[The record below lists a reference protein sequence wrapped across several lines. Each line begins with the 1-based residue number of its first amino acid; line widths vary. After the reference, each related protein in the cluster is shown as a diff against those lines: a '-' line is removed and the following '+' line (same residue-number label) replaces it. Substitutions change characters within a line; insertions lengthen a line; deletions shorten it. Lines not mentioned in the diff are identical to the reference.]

1 MSTIAVSTFSFGPE
15 GTARE
20 GLDFAIEHGFCG
32 LELGSWNFWPEK
44 MSAEDVRYMRV
55 QAASHG
61 IEVSIHCIHRG
72 VAPATHDMERRAR
85 HLKEMQDTL
94 RLAGDIGA
102 RVVVVHSG
110 PIDCPGV
117 EPAKVPETVRQ
128 QAIDNLRAFLEA
140 SIPWAE
146 NAGAVLCVENLLHVP
161 GYVIQSYGELVDLV
175 RSIDCPLV
183 RIILDIG
190 HADCSDG
197 VRPAFDAF
205 APYLRHIH
213 VHDSD
218 GQRDHYEIGK
228 ARLDFTTYLDVLKP
242 FPFTLAMETRDE
254 QDPAGC
260 VLRSHDALKAVLQGT
275 AR

>member
-1 MSTIAVSTFSFGPE
+1 MPTIAISTFSFGPE
-15 GTARE
+15 GMARE
-20 GLDFAIEHGFCG
+20 GLDFAIEHGFYG

-44 MSAEDVRYMRV
+44 MSADDVRYMRV

-61 IEVSIHCIHRG
+61 VELSIHFIHRG
-72 VAPATHDMERRAR
+72 VAPATHDMERRTR
-85 HLKEMQDTL
+85 HLKELQDTL

-102 RVVVVHSG
+102 RVIVVHPG
-110 PIDCPGV
+110 PIDCSGV
-117 EPAKVPETVRQ
+117 EPANAPETIRR

-140 SIPWAE
+140 AILWAE
-146 NAGAVLCVENLLHVP
+146 DAGAVLCVENLVHVP
-161 GYVIQSYGELVDLV
+161 GYVIQGYGELVDLV

-197 VRPAFDAF
+197 VRSAFEAF

-228 ARLDFTTYLDVLKP
+228 AQLDFTTYLDLLKP
-242 FPFTLAMETRDE
+242 FPFTLAMESRDE
-254 QDPAGC
+254 QDPVGC
-260 VLRSHDALKAVLQGT
+260 VLRSRDALKTVLQE
-275 AR
+275 AAS

>member
-1 MSTIAVSTFSFGPE
+1 MPTIAVSTFSFGPQ

-32 LELGSWNFWPEK
+32 LELGSWNFWPER
-44 MSAEDVRYMRV
+44 MSAQEVRYMRV

-61 IEVSIHCIHRG
+61 IEVSIHHIHRG
-72 VAPATHDMERRAR
+72 VAPATHDLQRRAR
-85 HLKEMQDTL
+85 HLEEMQGTL

-102 RVVVVHSG
+102 RVVVVHPG
-110 PIDCPGV
+110 PIDCAGV
-117 EPAKVPETVRQ
+117 APTHAPETIRQ

-146 NAGAVLCVENLLHVP
+146 DAGAVLCVENLVHEP
-161 GYVIQSYGELVDLV
+161 GYVMQSYRELVDLV
-175 RSIDCPLV
+175 RGVDSPLV

-197 VRPAFDAF
+197 VRPAFEAF
-205 APYLRHIH
+205 APYLRHMH

-228 ARLDFTTYLDVLKP
+228 ATLDFTTYLDVLKP

-254 QDPAGC
+254 QDPVGC
-260 VLRSHDALKAVLQGT
+260 VLRSRDALKGVLQEA